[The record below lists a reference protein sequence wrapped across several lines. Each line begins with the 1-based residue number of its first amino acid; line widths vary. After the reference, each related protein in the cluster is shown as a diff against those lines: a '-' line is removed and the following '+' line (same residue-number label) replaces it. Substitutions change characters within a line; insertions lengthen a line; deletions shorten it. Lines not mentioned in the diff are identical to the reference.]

1 MTKTEVALNKH
12 LKEQEEISKSY
23 SRILKLD
30 EGNILLLYNEKY
42 NSFEVSANVNGGGLD
57 GEPGVAHFLEHMLCP
72 EIGKVEFFNNNSIDY
87 NANTALFDT
96 RYFTVGKGMYL
107 EDLEDEKNEALNSS
121 KTISK
126 IMTFLDEYF
135 YWWKLFR
142 RISNGTA
149 TEVEKSVVERK
160 LEKEKGIIL
169 SEYYSYQ
176 GNDYKDKLVAL
187 KAMAEPQYRDNLR
200 QIIGEKEDIENMSL
214 EKLIKFYRRYYNR
227 KYATINISL
236 PVDVLKLPD
245 YHKLELRLS
254 NLFKHELSDTEAV
267 KYNLEEKID
276 NIRYERH
283 KNEDFEIK
291 EEGNSSVLL
300 TFDLPFVTD
309 RTNHDLHKDDTK
321 CLMIHPDL
329 HWLLNDSTVEIFRH
343 QLMNELTTWLRDEG
357 IIYWLA
363 EYRNRRFE
371 TYSPNTQLTVRIYTK
386 DHDKVISSVKYIID
400 KFEAKWEHLVTDAIE
415 DAKNINTKKN
425 MDAFLRS
432 IEHSE
437 IYRYNKLFKFGNF
450 TDEFFD
456 IYKYI
461 KQIEEEI
468 NNGEESSILSL
479 YKEIVSKFKELNK
492 EFRIVKFYYKGESNE
507 NTEGDSI

>member
-1 MTKTEVALNKH
+1 MTKTEVILNKH
-12 LKEQEEISKSY
+12 LNKQEEISKSY

-57 GEPGVAHFLEHMLCP
+57 GEPGVAHFLEHMLCS
-72 EIGKVEFFNNNSIDY
+72 EIGKVEFFNNNSVDY

-121 KTISK
+121 KTIAK

-135 YWWKLFR
+135 YWWRLFR
-142 RISNGTA
+142 KISNNTA
-149 TEVEKSVVERK
+149 TEEEKSIVERK

-176 GNDYKDKLVAL
+176 GNDYDDELTAL
-187 KAMAEPQYRDNLR
+187 KATAEPQYRDNLR
-200 QIIGEKEDIENMSL
+200 HTIGEKEDIDNMSL
-214 EKLIKFYRRYYNR
+214 EKLIKFYRKYYNR
-227 KYATINISL
+227 IYATINISL
-236 PVDVLKLPD
+236 PTDVLKLPD
-245 YHKLELRLS
+245 YHKLEIRLS
-254 NLFKHELSDTEAV
+254 GLFKNELSDTEAV

-276 NIRYERH
+276 NIRYERN

-309 RTNHDLHKDDTK
+309 RTNHDLHEDDKK
-321 CLMIHPDL
+321 CLIINPDL

-343 QLMNELTTWLRDEG
+343 QLMNELTAWLRDEG

-363 EYRNRRFE
+363 QYRNRRFE

-386 DHDKVISSVKYIID
+386 EHDKVISSVKSIID

-425 MDAFLRS
+425 MDGFLRS

-437 IYRYNKLFKFGNF
+437 IYRYNKLFKFANF

-492 EFRIVKFYYKGESNE
+492 EFRIVKFYHKGEDDA
-507 NTEGDSI
+507 NTQ

>member
-1 MTKTEVALNKH
+1 MTKTEVILNKH
-12 LKEQEEISKSY
+12 LKEQELISRGVD
-23 SRILKLD
+23 RITKLD
-30 EGNILLLYNEKY
+30 EDNVLVLLNEKY
-42 NSFEVSANVNGGGLD
+42 NSFEVSVNVNGGGQD

-107 EDLEDEKNEALNSS
+107 EDLEEEKNTALASS
-121 KTISK
+121 KTVAK

-176 GNDYKDKLVAL
+176 GNDYEDELVAL

-200 QIIGEKEDIENMSL
+200 KIIGEKEDIENMSL

-227 KYATINISL
+227 NYTTVNISL
-236 PVDVLKLPD
+236 PVDVLRLPD
-245 YHKLELRLS
+245 CHKLELRLS

-267 KYNLEEKID
+267 KYDLNEKID

-291 EEGNSSVLL
+291 DEGNSSVLL

-309 RTNHDLHKDDTK
+309 RTNHDLHKDDKK

-386 DHDKVISSVKYIID
+386 DHDKVISSVKSIID
-400 KFEAKWEHLVTDAIE
+400 KFEAKWEHMVTDAIE
-415 DAKNINTKKN
+415 DAKNVNTKKN

-437 IYRYNKLFKFGNF
+437 IYRYNKLFKFANY

-461 KQIEEEI
+461 KQTEEEI

-507 NTEGDSI
+507 NEEGDSI

>member
-1 MTKTEVALNKH
+1 MTKTEVFLNKH
-12 LKEQEEISKSY
+12 LEEQELISRRED
-23 SRILKLD
+23 RITKLD
-30 EGNILLLYNEKY
+30 EDNVLVLLNDKY
-42 NSFEVSANVNGGGLD
+42 NSFEVSVNVNGGGQD

-72 EIGKVEFFNNNSIDY
+72 EIGKVEFFNNNSVDY

-107 EDLEDEKNEALNSS
+107 EDLEEEKDNALANS
-121 KTISK
+121 KTVAK

-135 YWWKLFR
+135 FWWKLFR

-176 GNDYKDKLVAL
+176 GNDYEDELLVL
-187 KAMAEPQYRDNLR
+187 KAMAEPQYRNNLR

-227 KYATINISL
+227 NYTTVNISL
-236 PVDVLKLPD
+236 PVGVLRLPD
-245 YHKLELRLS
+245 CHKLELRLS
-254 NLFKHELSDTEAV
+254 NLFKHELADTEAD
-267 KYNLEEKID
+267 KYDLSERID

-291 EEGNSSVLL
+291 DEGNSSVIL
-300 TFDLPFVTD
+300 TFDLPIVSDKPVTG
-309 RTNHDLHKDDTK
+309 LYKDDEK
-321 CLMIHPDL
+321 CLMLNPHL
-329 HWLLNDSTVEIFRH
+329 HWLLNDSTVEIFIH
-343 QLMNELTTWLRDEG
+343 QLMTELTAWLRDEG

-363 EYRNRRFE
+363 QYRNRRFE
-371 TYSPNTQLTVRIYTK
+371 TYSPNTQMTVRIYTK
-386 DHDKVISSVKYIID
+386 EHDKVISSVKSIID
-400 KFEAKWEHLVTDAIE
+400 KFEAKWEHIVTDAIE

-432 IEHSE
+432 IEHNE
-437 IYRYNKLFKFGNF
+437 IYRYNKLFKFANF
-450 TDEFFD
+450 TDDFFD
-456 IYKYI
+456 IYSYI

-479 YKEIVSKFKELNK
+479 YKDIVSKFKELNK
-492 EFRIVKFYYKGESNE
+492 EFRIVKLYHKGETNGETKGE
-507 NTEGDSI
+507 NI

>member
-1 MTKTEVALNKH
+1 MTKTELELNKH
-12 LKEQEEISKSY
+12 LKKQEVISKSDY
-23 SRILKLD
+23 RILKPD
-30 EGNILLLYNEKY
+30 EGNVLILLNKKY
-42 NSFEVSANVNGGGLD
+42 NSFEVSVNVNGGGLD

-72 EIGKVEFFNNNSIDY
+72 EIGKVEFFNNNGVDF
-87 NANTALFDT
+87 NANTAIYDT
-96 RYFTVGKGMYL
+96 RYFTVGKGIYL
-107 EDLEDEKNEALNSS
+107 EDLEDERNESLKNSR
-121 KTISK
+121 TISK
-126 IMTFLDEYF
+126 IFTFLDEYF
-135 YWWKLFR
+135 YWWGLFR
-142 RISNGTA
+142 KISNNTA
-149 TEVEKSVVERK
+149 TEEERAIVERK

-176 GNDYKDKLVAL
+176 GNDYDDELTAL

-200 QIIGEKEDIENMSL
+200 YIIGEKEDIENMSL

-227 KYATINISL
+227 NYTTVNISL
-236 PVDVLKLPD
+236 PIDVLRLPD
-245 YHKLELRLS
+245 YHNLEIRLS
-254 NLFKHELSDTEAV
+254 SLFKNELADTEAV
-267 KYNLEEKID
+267 KYDLNEKID
-276 NIRYERH
+276 NVRYERN

-309 RTNHDLHKDDTK
+309 KANGDLHQDDTK
-321 CLMIHPDL
+321 CLIINPDL

-343 QLMNELTTWLRDEG
+343 QLMTRFTALLRDEG

-386 DHDKVISSVKYIID
+386 NHDKVISSVKYIID
-400 KFEAKWEHLVTDAIE
+400 KFEARWEHMITDAIE

-437 IYRYNKLFKFGNF
+437 IYRYNKLFKFANY

-461 KQIEEEI
+461 KQIEKEI
-468 NNGEESSILSL
+468 KNGEESSIFSL
-479 YKEIVSKFKELNK
+479 YKEVVSKFKELNK
-492 EFRIVKFYYKGESNE
+492 EFRIVKFYHKGEDDA
-507 NTEGDSI
+507 NTQ